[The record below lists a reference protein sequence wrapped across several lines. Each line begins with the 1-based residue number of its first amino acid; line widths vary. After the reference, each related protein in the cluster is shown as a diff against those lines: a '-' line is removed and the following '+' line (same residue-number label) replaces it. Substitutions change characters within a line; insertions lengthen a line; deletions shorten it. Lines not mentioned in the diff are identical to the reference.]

1 LHTSGTNESP
11 LLDFFTY
18 NPVDH
23 GYPRLGIVNLNTKNV
38 PALAAILQ
46 MTLKKDYDTY
56 PASSPTPTPSITHSE
71 ALAAA
76 QAIVNATSAA
86 GGAAV
91 NRSDISRLTDAV
103 VAAGAINVSSLN
115 AGEEQDKGKESIARA
130 LSEVAQARTWN
141 LFIDVIAQTGRY
153 SPDATNINQANKFMV
168 EGEKRYWLHIAL
180 GRDLVSGQVDVLG
193 TQLEEVLE

>member
-1 LHTSGTNESP
+1 LHTSGTNESA

-23 GYPRLGIVNLNTKNV
+23 SYPRLGIVNLNTKNAPV
-38 PALAAILQ
+38 LAAILQ
-46 MTLKKDYDTY
+46 MTLKKDFDTY
-56 PASSPTPTPSITHSE
+56 PAPSPSPTPAIIHSE

-76 QAIVNATSAA
+76 QAIVNATSAG

-91 NRSDISRLTDAV
+91 NRSDIARLTDAV

-115 AGEEQDKGKESIARA
+115 PGEEQDKGKEAIARA
-130 LSEVAQARTWN
+130 LSEVGQARTWN
-141 LFIDVIAQTGRY
+141 LFIDVIAQTGKY
-153 SPDATNINQANKFMV
+153 KPNAPDLSGSNFVV

-193 TQLEEVLE
+193 TQLEEVVE

>member
-1 LHTSGTNESP
+1 M
-11 LLDFFTY
+11 LDFFTY

-23 GYPRLGIVNLNTKNV
+23 SYPRLGIVNLNTKNV
-38 PALAAILQ
+38 PVLAAILQ
-46 MTLKKDYDTY
+46 MTLKKDFDTF
-56 PASSPTPTPSITHSE
+56 PAPSPSPTPAITHSE
-71 ALAAA
+71 AMAAA

-103 VAAGAINVSSLN
+103 VAAGAISVSSLN
-115 AGEEQDKGKESIARA
+115 VGEEQDKGKEAIARA

-141 LFIDVIAQTGRY
+141 LFIDVIAQTGKY
-153 SPDATNINQANKFMV
+153 EPNAPDLSGSNFVVQ
-168 EGEKRYWLHIAL
+168 GEKRYWLHIAL

-193 TQLEEVLE
+193 SQLEEVVE